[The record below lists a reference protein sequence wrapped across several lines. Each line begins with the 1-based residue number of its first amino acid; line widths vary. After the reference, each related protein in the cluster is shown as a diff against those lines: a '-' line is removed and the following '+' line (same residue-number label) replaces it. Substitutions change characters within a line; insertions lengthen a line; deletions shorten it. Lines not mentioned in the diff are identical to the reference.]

1 MPTTTEAVFRPTE
14 SLVTRDL
21 AGEKVII
28 PVRGRVGDLGCIYT
42 LNRIAN
48 EVWNLLDGRRCVADI
63 VHILESEYDV
73 DPAILAAD
81 VNRLLDEFQQEGL
94 IALRTLPG
102 DQG

>member
-1 MPTTTEAVFRPTE
+1 MPTTTETVFRHSD

-48 EVWNLLDGRRCVADI
+48 EVWNLIDSRHSVADI
-63 VHILESEYDV
+63 VHTLEAEYDV

-81 VNRLLDEFQQEGL
+81 VNRLLDEFLQEGL
-94 IALRTLPG
+94 IVLRTLSG